1 MAQTQLTTRQLVADV
16 LTGTEHT
23 AIADGAPHHAAVTLG
38 DVAIQNVLDLA
49 GQSLTLDSQTAN
61 YVLAGPASGAAA
73 DPAFRA
79 IVPADMVGAKTF
91 HGVQAI
97 GAITFVDATHILS
110 VATITYWYAGVK
122 YTTAAPTAC
131 DIDTYEALADN
142 TTYFFYFDAAAG
154 TLKAK
159 ATVFNLMV
167 DVPVAT
173 VFWNGTSG
181 AIAYEAH
188 GYNRSL
194 DWHEWAHETIGARY
208 QGGLALTNPSVGTPN
223 QLSISGGNIHDEDI
237 DYTITNPQT
246 TCRIMYQ
253 ASAGVYTWVNN
264 TGVLPYAGTVDG
276 TPQYLDTDTWALTDA
291 TISKYA
297 CMWVYATLDQVRPIH
312 IVPTQASAPHNTL
325 ALARAETAPDL
336 SALNI
341 SSEFKLIY
349 RFIFKGNGDFQESND
364 YRLSSPLPS
373 GGASATTAAAVS
385 FSPSG
390 TIIAT
395 TVQTALEELDG
406 DIVAIGG
413 VTLDDAS
420 GTAILTPVVGVAL
433 TAMRSDG
440 APALNPAVV
449 FQREW
454 FYV

>member
-23 AIADGAPHHAAVTLG
+23 AIADAAPHHAAVTLG

-61 YVLAGPASGAAA
+61 YVLAGPATGAAA

-131 DIDTYEALADN
+131 DIDTYEALAAN

-181 AIAYEAH
+181 AVVHEAH

-194 DWHEWAHETIGARY
+194 DWHSWAHDTIGARY
-208 QGGLALTNPSVGTPN
+208 QGGLDKTKPTTTFDNA
-223 QLSISGGNIHDEDI
+223 LSITGGNIHDEDL
-237 DYTITNPQT
+237 DYTIGNPQT
-246 TCRIMYQ
+246 TCRIVYQ
-253 ASAGVYTWVNN
+253 VSLGVYTWVNSAF
-264 TGVLPYAGTVDG
+264 PYPGADG
-276 TPQYLDTDTWALTDA
+276 EPQYLDIDTWTLTD
-291 TISKYA
+291 IGHSDFG
-297 CMWVYATLDQVRPIH
+297 CMWVYATMDQDRPIY
-312 IVPTQASAPHNTL
+312 IIPTQASVAHNTI
-325 ALARAETAPDL
+325 ALARAETAPNL
-336 SALNI
+336 AALNL
-341 SSEFKLIY
+341 SPEFKLIY
-349 RFIFKGNGDFQESND
+349 RFIYKGDGQFQESND
-364 YRLSSPLPS
+364 YRMSSPLPA

-395 TVQTALEELDG
+395 TVQTALEELDA

-413 VTLDDAS
+413 VTLADAS